1 MIAPIRERRTGRR
14 SLHGWGARVLV
25 AAAILPAAQA
35 AAQQKPGEPAKG
47 EETRAPQAQA
57 QQYCS
62 SIANAAADARFTWQ
76 KETLTALAKDIEGRI
91 GQLEAKRA
99 EYEEW
104 LKRRQMF
111 LAKADESV
119 TAIYAKMKPE
129 AASQQLTA
137 MDSEA
142 AAAILTRLDPRAA
155 SAIMNEMEPGRAA
168 RLANVITNTP
178 KKAVPPRSEPPP
190 SPPPEPRSDEGNR
203 QPQNSEKSG

>member
-1 MIAPIRERRTGRR
+1 MIAPVHERRAGRR
-14 SLHGWGARVLV
+14 SLHRWGAVLLS
-25 AAAILPAAQA
+25 AAVLLPAVQATAQTA
-35 AAQQKPGEPAKG
+35 VPPKPGEPAKAEDG
-47 EETRAPQAQA
+47 RAPQ
-57 QQYCS
+57 YCN
-62 SIANAAADARFTWQ
+62 SIANAAADARFAWQ
-76 KETLTALAKDIEGRI
+76 KETLTALSKDVEARI

-178 KKAVPPRSEPPP
+178 KKAAPPRPEAPAST
-190 SPPPEPRSDEGNR
+190 PPEPRSDEGNGR
-203 QPQNSEKSG
+203 PQNSEKSG

>member
-1 MIAPIRERRTGRR
+1 MTVPVRQRCAGLRR
-14 SLHGWGARVLV
+14 WGALVL
-25 AAAILPAAQA
+25 AAAALLPADA
-35 AAQQKPGEPAKG
+35 ADAQQKPGEPPKADG
-47 EETRAPQAQA
+47 TGAP
-57 QQYCS
+57 QYCS
-62 SIANAAADARFTWQ
+62 SIANAAADARFAWQ
-76 KETLTALAKDIEGRI
+76 KETLTALSKDIDVRI

-178 KKAVPPRSEPPP
+178 KKAVPPRPEPAP
-190 SPPPEPRSDEGNR
+190 STPPESGSDAGSP